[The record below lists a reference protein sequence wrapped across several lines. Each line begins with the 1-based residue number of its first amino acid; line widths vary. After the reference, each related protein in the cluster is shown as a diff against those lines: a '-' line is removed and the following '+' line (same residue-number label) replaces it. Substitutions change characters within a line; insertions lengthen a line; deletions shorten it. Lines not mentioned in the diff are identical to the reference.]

1 MAEETI
7 CKMICE
13 NILDERDADPEYMK
27 LVKELHA
34 EGYPEE
40 AIAIE
45 KLIITDENKHM
56 EYLKILN
63 ASHDCKCPGVVQFIK
78 KK

>member
-13 NILDERDADPEYMK
+13 NILDERDAGPEYMK
-27 LVKELHA
+27 LVKELHVD
-34 EGYPEE
+34 GYPEE

-63 ASHDCKCPGVVQFIK
+63 ASHDCKCPGVVIIPK
-78 KK
+78 